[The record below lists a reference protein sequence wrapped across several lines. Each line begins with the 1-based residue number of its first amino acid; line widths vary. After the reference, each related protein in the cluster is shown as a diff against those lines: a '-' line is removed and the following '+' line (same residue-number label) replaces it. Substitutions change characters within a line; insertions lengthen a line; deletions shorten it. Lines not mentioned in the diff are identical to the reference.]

1 MSEISAQPRRG
12 MQEIDLTQLSLQQII
27 GLKQQLEGE
36 LQLMQESMAS
46 LKVAQL
52 RYQGSGDIMEK
63 ITPETEG
70 QEILVPLTASMFVP
84 GQLKDTNEV
93 IIDVGTRYYVKKD
106 IAGAKD
112 YFQRKVKFVT
122 EQMEKVQAILIE
134 KKKISDAIMDVTEMK
149 IAQQQQALQSQAS

>member
-1 MSEISAQPRRG
+1 MSAISAEPRQG

-46 LKVAQL
+46 LKVAQM
-52 RYQGSGDIMEK
+52 RYQSSGEIMEK

-84 GQLKDTNEV
+84 GQLIDTNKV
-93 IIDVGTRYYVKKD
+93 IIDVGTRYYVEKD

-134 KKKISDAIMDVTEMK
+134 KKKISDAIMEVTEMK
-149 IAQQQQALQSQAS
+149 LAQQQQVS

>member
-1 MSEISAQPRRG
+1 MSGISAEPRKG

-46 LKVAQL
+46 LKVAQM
-52 RYQGSGDIMEK
+52 RYQSSGEIMEQ

-84 GQLKDTNEV
+84 GQLIDTNKV
-93 IIDVGTRYYVKKD
+93 IIDVGTRYYVEKN

-134 KKKISDAIMDVTEMK
+134 KKKISDAIMEVTEMK
-149 IAQQQQALQSQAS
+149 LAQQQQVS